1 MKHMNSQEYEALAV
15 SSNLLVIDFYATWC
29 GPCKMLAPVFEEVS
43 AKYPDATFVK
53 VNVDEEE
60 ELARKFRI
68 SVIPTLVFV
77 KNGEAV
83 KTTTGYMDADAL
95 SALVDSVL

>member
-1 MKHMNSQEYEALAV
+1 MKHITSQEYEALAV
-15 SSNLLVIDFYATWC
+15 SAELLVIDFYATWC
-29 GPCKMLAPVFEEVS
+29 GPCKMLAPVFEEVA

-83 KTTTGYMDADAL
+83 KTTTGYMEADAL

>member
-1 MKHMNSQEYEALAV
+1 MKHITSQEYEALAV
-15 SSNLLVIDFYATWC
+15 SSDLLVIDFYATWC
-29 GPCKMLAPVFEEVS
+29 GPCKMLAPVFEEVA

-83 KTTTGYMDADAL
+83 KTSTGYMDADAL

>member
-1 MKHMNSQEYEALAV
+1 MKHITSQEYEALAV
-15 SSNLLVIDFYATWC
+15 SSDLLVIDFYATWC
-29 GPCKMLAPVFEEVS
+29 GPCKMLAPVFEEVA

-68 SVIPTLVFV
+68 SLIPTLVFV

>member
-1 MKHMNSQEYEALAV
+1 MKHITSQEYDALAV

-29 GPCKMLAPVFEEVS
+29 GPCKMLAPVFEEV
-43 AKYPDATFVK
+43 ADKYPDVTFVK
-53 VNVDEEE
+53 VNVDEDE

-83 KTTTGYMDADAL
+83 KTSTGYMDADAL
-95 SALVDSVL
+95 SALVDAVL